1 MPKQIT
7 TIPAR
12 QFARDLAGAKRAA
25 DMGPVLITD
34 RGHPAYALLRIED
47 FYELSGNRQPSR
59 SRRERMDGLPDTAGV
74 DFEPPRLIDQPS
86 AVDLD

>member
-1 MPKQIT
+1 MSKQIT

-25 DMGPVLITD
+25 DMGPVLITA

-59 SRRERMDGLPDTAGV
+59 SLLELMDGLPDTAGV
-74 DFEPPRLIDQPS
+74 DFEPPLLIDPPS
-86 AVDLD
+86 AADLD

>member
-1 MPKQIT
+1 MSKQIT

-34 RGHPAYALLRIED
+34 RGHPAYALLRIDD
-47 FYELSGNRQPSR
+47 FYELGGSRQPSR
-59 SRRERMDGLPDTAGV
+59 SLLELMDGLPDTTGM

-86 AVDLD
+86 AADLD